1 MYTVEEKLKYA
12 ASQKFQLLD
21 QDILNKLCEG
31 SVRYLDMAWNMMVD
45 YAGIRKNQ
53 IVVKAPAWLNEMYLE
68 ARKKP
73 KIIQALKNHGIIR
86 RWILEK
92 RFGIMLERLLIMK
105 SWFGI
110 WLYIRFGKQKRNV
123 SGVGKLWEESDV
135 LRSMG

>member
-1 MYTVEEKLKYA
+1 MDQVLKLKKPYMYFQAGTLLMNLEEFRKVYTVEEKLKYA

-68 ARKKP
+68 ARNLP
-73 KIIQALKNHGIIR
+73 NPESPFDRMDSERWSALPI
-86 RWILEK
+86 
-92 RFGIMLERLLIMK
+92 F
-105 SWFGI
+105 
-110 WLYIRFGKQKRNV
+110 
-123 SGVGKLWEESDV
+123 
-135 LRSMG
+135 